1 MSSHGVMAVKL
12 LSREQV
18 ALERKNAAGPVNAL
32 GFPRLKVAKNEGES
46 DFGESKLQGSRSP
59 RRTGRGDSS
68 ERPVATTDESDSS
81 EMRMPR
87 HRHSQRYQPGVADVS
102 VPRMQPQP
110 SRPGRYERWT
120 QTRRVPRVSQ
130 RVRQLQAQHE
140 SELSIQFKKKRA
152 RKLEKKTECDETK
165 NASKISK
172 STDSL
177 GSDKK
182 AAFSEVPVQPL
193 PDPLGV
199 QSDPTYENQTAN
211 PAESVTSATSGT
223 ELPPRVDL
231 ADPAHGKE
239 RVTQPQSC
247 SSLPKAPSQPEKRQD
262 AKQGAHTAP
271 RALTVPGVALK
282 RWRQARKR
290 QHLLRQMNAMNGEM
304 KFERRQ
310 LVSALQRPFNFATF
324 EAELQKHN
332 RDLKVRF
339 QSLYR
344 KMSSERKEKQTRLR
358 VLKVLEAEHTEL
370 QRAFAKLMNH
380 CGFARPSALRAPGDH
395 KTMPEADEEDDDD
408 DVIVEE
414 IQETEEI
421 PEPDSKKEELKKE
434 MQREA
439 LRAELLL
446 RALDAGK
453 SQ

>member
-32 GFPRLKVAKNEGES
+32 GFPRSKVAKNQDGES
-46 DFGESKLQGSRSP
+46 DFRESKLQGSRSP
-59 RRTGRGDSS
+59 RRTGRHGGE
-68 ERPVATTDESDSS
+68 ERTVATTDESDSS
-81 EMRMPR
+81 EMRMPHR
-87 HRHSQRYQPGVADVS
+87 RHSQRYQPGVADVG
-102 VPRMQPQP
+102 VPRMPQPQP
-110 SRPGRYERWT
+110 SRPSCYERRT

-140 SELSIQFKKKRA
+140 SELSIQFKKKRVQ
-152 RKLEKKTECDETK
+152 RLEKKTKGEETK
-165 NASKISK
+165 NASKIPK

-177 GSDKK
+177 GSERK
-182 AAFSEVPVQPL
+182 ASFQEVPGQPL
-193 PDPLGV
+193 PDLGV
-199 QSDPTYENQTAN
+199 QSDPTHENQTAK
-211 PAESVTSATSGT
+211 PAESVTSATGGT
-223 ELPPRVDL
+223 GLPPGVHL
-231 ADPAHGKE
+231 ADPHSEEKLTE
-239 RVTQPQSC
+239 PQPG
-247 SSLPKAPSQPEKRQD
+247 SSLP
-262 AKQGAHTAP
+262 TAP

-290 QHLLRQMNAMNGEM
+290 QHLLRQMNAMNVEM

-310 LVSALQRPFNFATF
+310 LVSALQRPFNFSSL

-344 KMSSERKEKQTRLR
+344 KMSSDRKEQRSRLG

-370 QRAFAKLMNH
+370 QRAFVKLMNH

-395 KTMPEADEEDDDD
+395 KTVPEAEEDDD

-414 IQETEEI
+414 IQETEET
-421 PEPDSKKEELKKE
+421 PEPDLKKEELKKE

>member
-1 MSSHGVMAVKL
+1 
-12 LSREQV
+12 
-18 ALERKNAAGPVNAL
+18 
-32 GFPRLKVAKNEGES
+32 
-46 DFGESKLQGSRSP
+46 
-59 RRTGRGDSS
+59 
-68 ERPVATTDESDSS
+68 
-81 EMRMPR
+81 
-87 HRHSQRYQPGVADVS
+87 
-102 VPRMQPQP
+102 
-110 SRPGRYERWT
+110 
-120 QTRRVPRVSQ
+120 
-130 RVRQLQAQHE
+130 
-140 SELSIQFKKKRA
+140 
-152 RKLEKKTECDETK
+152 LEKKTECEETK
-165 NASKISK
+165 NVSTKISK

-182 AAFSEVPVQPL
+182 VAFSEVPLQPL

-199 QSDPTYENQTAN
+199 QSDPTYENQAAK
-211 PAESVTSATSGT
+211 PAESVTPGTSRT

-239 RVTQPQSC
+239 RVTQPQPC
-247 SSLPKAPSQPEKRQD
+247 SSLPPASSQPEKRQD

-271 RALTVPGVALK
+271 RALTVPGLALK

-310 LVSALQRPFNFATF
+310 LVSALQRPFNFSSF

-344 KMSSERKEKQTRLR
+344 KMSSDRKEKQTRLR

-395 KTMPEADEEDDDD
+395 KTMPEADEDDD

-439 LRAELLL
+439 IRAELLL